1 MSAIST
7 PAGTICLRVD
17 YRTSMTIAPIAG
29 GSCSSGTAPYFISA
43 TGSSGNDTASNTSN
57 SASGTATGSQPI
69 MMKSDHFHFAQ
80 VTDAM
85 PVNVDLNL
93 TSSATFHTN
102 APKSISFKLSKAT

>member
-17 YRTSMTIAPIAG
+17 YRTSMTIAPMAG
-29 GSCSSGTAPYFISA
+29 GSCSSGTAAPYFISA
-43 TGSSGNDTASNTSN
+43 TGSGSGGDTASNTSN

-85 PVNVDLNL
+85 PPNVDLNFIRTL
-93 TSSATFHTN
+93 LS
-102 APKSISFKLSKAT
+102 PYLSKAT

>member
-17 YRTSMTIAPIAG
+17 YRTSMTIAPGIG

-43 TGSSGNDTASNTSN
+43 TGSGSGGDTASNTSN
-57 SASGTATGSQPI
+57 SASGTAATGSQPI

-80 VTDAM
+80 VTGVLNCTDRI
-85 PVNVDLNL
+85 NV
-93 TSSATFHTN
+93 
-102 APKSISFKLSKAT
+102 

>member
-17 YRTSMTIAPIAG
+17 YRTSMTIAPIG
-29 GSCSSGTAPYFISA
+29 GSSSSAPYFISA

-57 SASGTATGSQPI
+57 SASGTATGTQPI

-80 VTDAM
+80 VTQD
-85 PVNVDLNL
+85 VLL
-93 TSSATFHTN
+93 LLAT
-102 APKSISFKLSKAT
+102 IV